1 MREGI
6 TPTQQLEFILD
17 KLQAQNAP
25 EILGE
30 AGKTIS
36 DADRARVAQIVG
48 DLRAGSTADEITYKL
63 NQLFNDIII
72 KKEQSILGALSTLDR
87 YSGRDIASRLS
98 DGPLGEE
105 EQSEL
110 EGYLSSEQFSGVNR

>member
-1 MREGI
+1 M
-6 TPTQQLEFILD
+6 
-17 KLQAQNAP
+17 K
-25 EILGE
+25 

-72 KKEQSILGALSTLDR
+72 KKEQQILGALGTLDR
-87 YSGRDIASRLS
+87 YSGRDIAFTIVR
-98 DGPLGEE
+98 GPLGEE

-110 EGYLSSEQFSGVNR
+110 EGFTSRV

>member
-72 KKEQSILGALSTLDR
+72 KKERNILDALNTLDR
-87 YSGRDIASRLS
+87 YTGRSVAPD
-98 DGPLGEE
+98 DGPM
-105 EQSEL
+105 SEDDVAEL
-110 EGYLSSEQFSGVNR
+110 AKREKQRLAGT